1 MRSRFL
7 LFALFYLS
15 YTFGFTQV
23 PKPLPPGE
31 ILLNLKRLNVLG
43 SAMYIAAHPDDEN
56 TVMLAWLAKER
67 LVRTGYL
74 SLTRGDGGQ
83 NLIGAEQSEL
93 MGLIRTYELLAA
105 RSIDGPEQYFTRA
118 NDFGFSKNTEETL
131 EVWGKDA
138 VLADIVWRIRNFRP
152 DVLICRF
159 PPDSRAGHG
168 NHSAS
173 AALAEEAFQ
182 LAGDASKFP
191 EQLKYVKPWQPK
203 RIVWNTFAFGVNPAQ
218 RPAEGSWISVEI
230 GGYNPLLATSYS
242 ELAAESR
249 SQHKSQGFGVPR
261 TRGVKIEY
269 LVHKAGDKATKDV
282 FDGVETSWN
291 RVKGGAAVQAVV
303 NKAIEQFRPDQPAA
317 SIPLLAQAYHLVD
330 KLDDVYWKE
339 QKKKE
344 LTQLLVACAGLW
356 YESNPS
362 EYAVAGGEPVQ
373 LTTTFIKRSEA
384 PVTLQSIR
392 WTSFNKDTTLNMS
405 IPNNEL
411 QRLVFQTT
419 IPQNQTITQP
429 YWLMQPKMGKGMYRV
444 DDQAL
449 NGLPEK
455 PSDFQALFS
464 VTIGG
469 LPLTLTTP
477 VRYKYTDA
485 VRGELYRPFE
495 VRPSVTAT
503 PAEKVLV
510 FANGQ
515 PKQYTLMLKAS
526 QAGASGDVSLELP
539 AGWKS
544 EPARI
549 PFQFTSKFQEQ
560 TVSFQL
566 IPPAQAS
573 EASVQ
578 VKVQTA
584 NQTSNRGLYEIG
596 YEHIPA
602 LTVFPVAES
611 KLVRLEIKN
620 KAKLIGYI
628 PGAGDEIPAALRQM
642 GCTVV
647 NLGEKE
653 LTGSLAAYDAIVLGV
668 RAYNVN
674 DRMSYYQPLL
684 MDYVKNGGTMVV
696 QYQVNSGIQPLS
708 KGMGPYPFH
717 LSRDRVTVEEAA
729 MRFLKPEHP
738 ILNTPNKI
746 TNQDFNGWIQERGL
760 YFADEWDPQYQ
771 TIFSSN
777 DPNEKPLDGGML
789 ATHYGKGW
797 YVFTGYAFFRQLPAG
812 VPGAYRLFANLISLG
827 K

>member
-1 MRSRFL
+1 MRSRFI

-83 NLIGAEQSEL
+83 NLIGSEQSEL

-317 SIPLLAQAYHLVD
+317 IIPLLVQAYRLVD
-330 KLDDVYWKE
+330 KLDDAYW
-339 QKKKE
+339 
-344 LTQLLVACAGLW
+344 
-356 YESNPS
+356 
-362 EYAVAGGEPVQ
+362 
-373 LTTTFIKRSEA
+373 
-384 PVTLQSIR
+384 
-392 WTSFNKDTTLNMS
+392 
-405 IPNNEL
+405 
-411 QRLVFQTT
+411 
-419 IPQNQTITQP
+419 
-429 YWLMQPKMGKGMYRV
+429 
-444 DDQAL
+444 
-449 NGLPEK
+449 
-455 PSDFQALFS
+455 
-464 VTIGG
+464 
-469 LPLTLTTP
+469 
-477 VRYKYTDA
+477 
-485 VRGELYRPFE
+485 
-495 VRPSVTAT
+495 
-503 PAEKVLV
+503 
-510 FANGQ
+510 
-515 PKQYTLMLKAS
+515 
-526 QAGASGDVSLELP
+526 
-539 AGWKS
+539 
-544 EPARI
+544 
-549 PFQFTSKFQEQ
+549 
-560 TVSFQL
+560 
-566 IPPAQAS
+566 
-573 EASVQ
+573 
-578 VKVQTA
+578 
-584 NQTSNRGLYEIG
+584 
-596 YEHIPA
+596 
-602 LTVFPVAES
+602 
-611 KLVRLEIKN
+611 
-620 KAKLIGYI
+620 
-628 PGAGDEIPAALRQM
+628 
-642 GCTVV
+642 
-647 NLGEKE
+647 
-653 LTGSLAAYDAIVLGV
+653 
-668 RAYNVN
+668 
-674 DRMSYYQPLL
+674 
-684 MDYVKNGGTMVV
+684 
-696 QYQVNSGIQPLS
+696 
-708 KGMGPYPFH
+708 
-717 LSRDRVTVEEAA
+717 
-729 MRFLKPEHP
+729 
-738 ILNTPNKI
+738 
-746 TNQDFNGWIQERGL
+746 
-760 YFADEWDPQYQ
+760 
-771 TIFSSN
+771 
-777 DPNEKPLDGGML
+777 
-789 ATHYGKGW
+789 
-797 YVFTGYAFFRQLPAG
+797 
-812 VPGAYRLFANLISLG
+812 
-827 K
+827 